1 MLRDQLVEGGEVAR
15 LLVVHVLHE
24 WPQMG
29 VGAHDR
35 RRLRFVDEGC
45 GQLAGLVDAEGAV
58 QELALLLG
66 QDVSG
71 LP

>member
-1 MLRDQLVEGGEVAR
+1 
-15 LLVVHVLHE
+15 
-24 WPQMG
+24 MG

-66 QDVSG
+66 QVVSG